1 MKKKV
6 MIFLAVIIF
15 IVAAAA
21 YAVIDRTT
29 DIYNSEIDSS
39 DYTAVGLT
47 EDGTVKQE
55 FKSSEDYL
63 DGMAVKL
70 DASGNIDKI
79 LLDYKL
85 VEKSSGKEIAAGE
98 VSLKDVRSGKFFSL
112 RFDRADGCKDKAY
125 IFQMEVKECDENSV
139 ISVSYA
145 DEILVART
153 ICHGFDLETFIIT
166 VCFAAYIVLFMKWLS
181 KLFNQGNR
189 G

>member
-112 RFDRADGCKDKAY
+112 RFDRADGRC
-125 IFQMEVKECDENSV
+125 V
-139 ISVSYA
+139 
-145 DEILVART
+145 
-153 ICHGFDLETFIIT
+153 
-166 VCFAAYIVLFMKWLS
+166 
-181 KLFNQGNR
+181 
-189 G
+189 

>member
-1 MKKKV
+1 MK
-6 MIFLAVIIF
+6 
-15 IVAAAA
+15 
-21 YAVIDRTT
+21 
-29 DIYNSEIDSS
+29 SEIDSS

-70 DASGNIDKI
+70 DASENIDKI

-139 ISVSYA
+139 ISVYYA

>member
-1 MKKKV
+1 M
-6 MIFLAVIIF
+6 
-15 IVAAAA
+15 
-21 YAVIDRTT
+21 
-29 DIYNSEIDSS
+29 
-39 DYTAVGLT
+39 GLT

-139 ISVSYA
+139 ISVYYA